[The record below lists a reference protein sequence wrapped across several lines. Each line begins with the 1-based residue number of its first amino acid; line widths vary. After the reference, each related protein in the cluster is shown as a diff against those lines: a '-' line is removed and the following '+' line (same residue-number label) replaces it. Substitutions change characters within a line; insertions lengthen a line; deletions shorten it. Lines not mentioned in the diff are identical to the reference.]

1 MFDCG
6 RAPRDTSP
14 AYLICGSLI
23 QTLPNTSQDRPLS
36 SLRTRY
42 TLFALLVVGL
52 VLLVSAFAYLGLRH
66 TQGQA
71 AQNLGVRG
79 TLSESIQ
86 GVRAGLVEAYKSLDL
101 FLLEPSVQA
110 HQTRFDS
117 ALAGAIEHARALD
130 ESDWVAG
137 HGQRQVTEAML
148 RRLTQLKSE
157 IGELVATRLD
167 SARQYPSLAIG
178 NQVMAPSVVNADNAF
193 AIIFNEMNME
203 GAQTQH
209 PNTYQAF
216 LRAQRLWMQML
227 SNFRLYLANRV
238 GSFNEPALSVQAQGI
253 ATMYGVVE
261 ESFKELDRL
270 NAQGKVGFEGGIA
283 LEDLRRA
290 VATWHGGF
298 EQVRRIHQGD
308 RWRMDAVIMKEKIAP
323 SVDAINTQLLNL
335 ESAFSGAYSQDAE
348 AIARAASRLAW
359 GLWLVAGLAVA
370 FVVLVLM
377 TTNRL
382 VLRPIAVVTRALK
395 AEAMGKTGLE
405 MPASR
410 TLETRDLVEAFG
422 EMHHQVNLR
431 QVELE
436 HRALHDALTG
446 LPNRTLLFERIEHD
460 IQLARRYDKRL
471 CLLMIDLDRFK
482 EVNDTLGHQV
492 GDSLLVEVGNR
503 LRACL
508 READTVA
515 RLGGDEFA
523 ILLPGTTADEAL
535 QAVGKLLDTFRQ
547 PVSLT
552 GVELY
557 VAGSIGVAA
566 YPEHGEHAQD
576 LLQHADVAMYIA
588 KRNQSGYALYDPTK
602 DEHTLSR
609 LAMVTDLRQ
618 AVEQGQL
625 QLHYQPIL
633 ALATGDVV
641 SVEALLRWHHPQHGQ
656 VSPELVVEMAEKI
669 GLIGP
674 LTYAVI
680 DQALAQAARWHSQGL
695 PLHLSVNLSMLN
707 LHDSQLAARI
717 GAALRAHGVP
727 GHALTLEMTEGAMMS
742 NPRQVMLVL
751 NELDALGI
759 RIAVDDFGTGF
770 SSLAYLK
777 SLPVDILKIDKSF
790 VIGLDEDKSDQ
801 AIVQAT
807 LSLGH
812 NLGLEVV
819 AEGVES
825 REVWDLLHQMGCDH
839 AQGYYMS
846 TPLAPREL
854 EAWLK
859 TRRIHDKQT
868 PRSTA

>member
-1 MFDCG
+1 M
-6 RAPRDTSP
+6 
-14 AYLICGSLI
+14 
-23 QTLPNTSQDRPLS
+23 PNTRQDRPLS
-36 SLRTRY
+36 SLRARY

-52 VLLVSAFAYLGLRH
+52 VLLLSAFAYLGLRH

-71 AQNLGVRG
+71 AQNLAVRDA
-79 TLSESIQ
+79 LSESIH
-86 GVRAGLVEAYKSLDL
+86 GVRAGLFDAYKSLDL

-117 ALAGAIEHARALD
+117 ALNGAIADVQVL
-130 ESDWVAG
+130 STSGWVARHG
-137 HGQRQVTEAML
+137 HQHVTQAML
-148 RRLTQLKSE
+148 QRLTQLKAE

-178 NQVMAPSVVNADNAF
+178 NRIMAPATVNADNAL
-193 AIIFNEMNME
+193 AIIFNEMNQE
-203 GAQTQH
+203 ATHTQH
-209 PNTYQAF
+209 PHTYQAF
-216 LRAQRLWMQML
+216 LRTQRLWMQML
-227 SNFRLYLANRV
+227 SNARLYLANRV
-238 GSFNEPALSVQAQGI
+238 GSFNEASLKVQAQGI
-253 ATMYGVVE
+253 DTMYGVMQE
-261 ESFKELDRL
+261 TFKELDRM
-270 NAQGKVGFEGGIA
+270 NTDGRVGFESGFA

-298 EQVRRIHQGD
+298 EQVRRIHEGD

-323 SVDAINTQLLNL
+323 SVDAINTHLLDL
-335 ESAFSGAYSQDAE
+335 ERAFSGAFSRDAE
-348 AIARAASRLAW
+348 AISRAAARLAW
-359 GLWLVAGLAVA
+359 SLWGVAGLAVM

-377 TTNRL
+377 TTDRL
-382 VLRPIAVVTRALK
+382 VLRPIAAVTRALK
-395 AEAMGKTGLE
+395 AEAMGKPGLE

-431 QVELE
+431 QAELE
-436 HRALHDALTG
+436 HRALHDALTA

-460 IQLARRYDKRL
+460 IQLARRYDHQL

-492 GDSLLVEVGNR
+492 GDSLLVEVGAR

-508 READTVA
+508 RETDTVA

-523 ILLPGTTADEAL
+523 ILLPGTTADEAQ
-535 QAVGKLLDTFRQ
+535 QAVDKLLDTFRQ
-547 PVSLT
+547 PVTLE
-552 GVELY
+552 GVEFY
-557 VAGSIGVAA
+557 VAGSIGVAV
-566 YPEHGEHAQD
+566 YPAHGEHAQD

-588 KRNQSGYALYDPTK
+588 KRNQSGYALYDPAK
-602 DEHTLSR
+602 DEHSLSR

-625 QLHYQPIL
+625 QLHFQPIL
-633 ALATGDVV
+633 SLASGDVV

-656 VSPELVVEMAEKI
+656 VSPEVVIELAEKI
-669 GLIGP
+669 GLIGA
-674 LTYAVI
+674 LTDAVI
-680 DQALAQAARWHSQGL
+680 DQALAQAARWHGQGL
-695 PLHLSVNLSMLN
+695 PLHLSVNLSMHN
-707 LHDSQLAARI
+707 LHDSQLPDKV

-727 GHALTLEMTEGAMMS
+727 GNTLTLEMTEGAMMS
-742 NPRQVMLVL
+742 NPRLVMQVL
-751 NELDALGI
+751 NGLDALGI

-790 VIGLDEDKSDQ
+790 VFGLDEDKSDQ

-825 REVWDLLHQMGCDH
+825 REVWDLLHAMGCDH

-846 TPLAPREL
+846 KPLAPDAL
-854 EAWLK
+854 ESWLK
-859 TRRIHDKQT
+859 TRRIHADPAT
-868 PRSTA
+868 RSTS

>member
-1 MFDCG
+1 MSN
-6 RAPRDTSP
+6 P
-14 AYLICGSLI
+14 
-23 QTLPNTSQDRPLS
+23 SQDRPLN

-42 TLFALLVVGL
+42 ALFALLVVGL

-71 AQNLGVRG
+71 ARNMEARG
-79 TLSESIQ
+79 TLSASIQ
-86 GVRAGLVEAYKSLDL
+86 GVRAGLLDAYKSLDL
-101 FLLEPSVQA
+101 FLLEPGVQA
-110 HQTRFDS
+110 HQTRFNTT
-117 ALAGAIEHARALD
+117 LAEAIEHAQALNA
-130 ESDWVAG
+130 SDWVAQ
-137 HGQRQVTEAML
+137 HGQHQVTEAML
-148 RRLTQLKSE
+148 ERLTQLQAE

-167 SARQYPSLAIG
+167 SARQYPSLAVG
-178 NQVMAPSVVNADNAF
+178 NRIMAPSVVDADNAL

-203 GAQTQH
+203 GVQTQH

-216 LRAQRLWMQML
+216 LRTQRLWMQML

-238 GSFNEPALSVQAQGI
+238 GSFNESALPVQAQGI
-253 ATMYGVVE
+253 ATMYVVLQE
-261 ESFKELDRL
+261 TFQELDRL
-270 NAQGKVGFEGGIA
+270 NAQGRVGFEGGIA
-283 LEDLRRA
+283 LDDLRRA
-290 VATWHGGF
+290 VVTWHGGF
-298 EQVRRIHQGD
+298 EQVRTIHQGD

-323 SVDAINTQLLNL
+323 SVDAINQQLLDL
-335 ESAFSGAYSQDAE
+335 EHAFSGAFSQDAE
-348 AIARAASRLAW
+348 AIAQAAAKLAW
-359 GLWLVAGLAVA
+359 GLWLVAGLAVV
-370 FVVLVLM
+370 FIVLVLI
-377 TTNRL
+377 TTDRL

-395 AEAMGKTGLE
+395 AEALGKPSLE

-422 EMHHQVNLR
+422 EMHHQVSLR
-431 QVELE
+431 QAELE

-460 IQLARRYDKRL
+460 IQLARRYDQRL

-492 GDSLLVEVGNR
+492 GDSLLVEVGSR

-508 READTVA
+508 REVDTVA

-535 QAVGKLLDTFRQ
+535 QAVNKLLDTFKR
-547 PVSLT
+547 PVNLK
-552 GVELY
+552 GVEFY
-557 VAGSIGVAA
+557 VAGSIGVAT
-566 YPEHGEHAQD
+566 YPEHGEDAQD

-588 KRNQSGYALYDPTK
+588 KRNQSGYALYDPAK
-602 DEHTLSR
+602 DEHSLSR
-609 LAMVTDLRQ
+609 LAMVTDLRL
-618 AVEQGQL
+618 AVAQGQL

-633 ALATGDVV
+633 SLSTGDVV

-656 VSPELVVEMAEKI
+656 VSPELVIELAEKI

-674 LTYAVI
+674 LTDAVI
-680 DQALAQAARWHSQGL
+680 DLALAQTARWHSQGL
-695 PLHLSVNLSMLN
+695 PLHLSINLSMHN
-707 LHDSQLAARI
+707 LHDSQLAERV
-717 GAALRAHGVP
+717 GAALQAHGVP
-727 GHALTLEMTEGAMMS
+727 GHRLTLEMTESAMMS
-742 NPRQVMLVL
+742 NPRLVMHVL
-751 NELDALGI
+751 NGLDALGI
-759 RIAVDDFGTGF
+759 LIAVDDFGTGF
-770 SSLAYLK
+770 SSLSYLK
-777 SLPVDILKIDKSF
+777 SLPVDIIKIDKSF
-790 VIGLDEDKSDQ
+790 VFGLDEDKSDQ

-812 NLGLEVV
+812 SLGLEVV

-825 REVWDLLHQMGCDH
+825 REVWDLLHAMGCDH

-846 TPLAPREL
+846 TPLAPGEL

-859 TRRIHDKQT
+859 TQRIHDDPT

>member
-1 MFDCG
+1 MTN
-6 RAPRDTSP
+6 P
-14 AYLICGSLI
+14 
-23 QTLPNTSQDRPLS
+23 SQDRPLS

-66 TQGQA
+66 TQGLA
-71 AQNLGVRG
+71 AQNLEARN
-79 TLSESIQ
+79 TLSGSIQ
-86 GVRAGLVEAYKSLDL
+86 GVRAGLVEVYKSLDL

-110 HQTRFDS
+110 HQIHFNA
-117 ALAGAIEHARALD
+117 ALADAITHATTLND
-130 ESDWVAG
+130 SEWVAQ
-137 HGQRQVTEAML
+137 HEQRPLTEAML
-148 RRLTQLKSE
+148 ARLNRLQTE
-157 IGELVATRLD
+157 IDELVETRLD
-167 SARQYPSLAIG
+167 SSRQYPSLAIG
-178 NQVMAPSVVNADNAF
+178 NRVMAPSVVDADNAL
-193 AIIFNEMNME
+193 AIIFNEMNLD

-209 PNTYQAF
+209 PNTYRAF

-238 GSFNEPALSVQAQGI
+238 GSFNESSLAVQAQGI
-253 ATMYGVVE
+253 ATMYGVME
-261 ESFKELDRL
+261 ETFKELDRL
-270 NAQGKVGFEGGIA
+270 NAEGKVGFEGGIA
-283 LEDLRRA
+283 LDDLRKA

-298 EQVRRIHQGD
+298 EQVQKIHQGN

-323 SVDAINTQLLNL
+323 SVDAINQALLGL
-335 ESAFSGAYSQDAE
+335 EGAFSGAFSQDAQ
-348 AIARAASRLAW
+348 AIAQAAAKLAW
-359 GLWLVAGLAVA
+359 GLWGVAGLAVA
-370 FVVLVLM
+370 FIVLVLM
-377 TTNRL
+377 TTDRL

-395 AEAMGKTGLE
+395 TEALGKPNLE

-422 EMHHQVNLR
+422 EMHQQVNLR
-431 QVELE
+431 RAELE

-446 LPNRTLLFERIEHD
+446 LPNRTLLFERIAHD
-460 IQLARRYDKRL
+460 IQLARRHDEQL

-492 GDSLLVEVGNR
+492 GDALLIEVGNR
-503 LRACL
+503 LRTCL

-523 ILLPGTTADEAL
+523 ILLPGTTADEAQL
-535 QAVGKLLDTFRQ
+535 AVDKLLDTFKL
-547 PVSLT
+547 PVKLE

-557 VAGSIGVAA
+557 MAGSIGVAA
-566 YPEHGEHAQD
+566 YPAHGEQAQD

-588 KRNQSGYALYDPTK
+588 KRNQSGYALYDPAK
-602 DEHTLSR
+602 DEHTRSR
-609 LAMVTDLRQ
+609 LAMVTDLRL

-633 ALATGDVV
+633 SLATGEVV
-641 SVEALLRWHHPQHGQ
+641 SVEALLRWHPPQHGL
-656 VSPELVVEMAEKI
+656 VSPELVIELAEKI

-674 LTYAVI
+674 LTEAVI
-680 DQALAQAARWHSQGL
+680 DIALAQAARWHRQGL
-695 PLHLSVNLSMLN
+695 PLHLSVNLSMHN
-707 LHDSQLAARI
+707 LHDSQLPDKVA
-717 GAALRAHGVP
+717 AALRTHGVP
-727 GHALTLEMTEGAMMS
+727 GSALTLEMTESAMMS
-742 NPRQVMLVL
+742 NPRLVMQVL
-751 NELDALGI
+751 NGLDAQGI

-790 VIGLDEDKSDQ
+790 VFGLDEDKSDQ

-812 NLGLEVV
+812 NLGLEIV

-825 REVWDLLHQMGCDH
+825 REVWDLLHAMGCDH
-839 AQGYYMS
+839 AQGYFMS
-846 TPLAPREL
+846 KPVPPAEL

-859 TRRIHDKQT
+859 TRRIHNDPT
-868 PRSTA
+868 SRLTA

>member
-1 MFDCG
+1 M
-6 RAPRDTSP
+6 
-14 AYLICGSLI
+14 
-23 QTLPNTSQDRPLS
+23 PNPSQGRPLS

-71 AQNLGVRG
+71 AHNLNVRN

-86 GVRAGLVEAYKSLDL
+86 GVRAGLFDAYQSLDL

-117 ALAGAIEHARALD
+117 ALAEAIAHARVLNTSGWIARHKQQQ
-130 ESDWVAG
+130 A
-137 HGQRQVTEAML
+137 TEAML
-148 RRLTQLKSE
+148 RRLTQLEAE

-178 NQVMAPSVVNADNAF
+178 NRIMAPAVVDADNAL
-193 AIIFNEMNME
+193 AIIFNEMNQE
-203 GAQTQH
+203 GVQTQH

-216 LRAQRLWMQML
+216 LRTQRLWMQML
-227 SNFRLYLANRV
+227 SNARLYLANRV
-238 GSFNEPALSVQAQGI
+238 GSFNEASLSVQAQGI
-253 ATMYGVVE
+253 ATMYSVVQQT
-261 ESFKELDRL
+261 FNELDRL
-270 NAQGKVGFEGGIA
+270 NAEGRVGFESGIA
-283 LEDLRRA
+283 LEDLRRS
-290 VATWHGGF
+290 VAAWYGGF
-298 EQVRRIHQGD
+298 EQVRTIHQGD

-323 SVDAINTQLLNL
+323 SVDAINTQLLTL
-335 ESAFSGAYSQDAE
+335 ESAFSGAFSQDAE
-348 AIARAASRLAW
+348 AISRAAARLGW
-359 GLWLVAGLAVA
+359 SLWLVAGLAVL

-377 TTNRL
+377 TTDRL
-382 VLRPIAVVTRALK
+382 VLRPIAAVTRALK
-395 AEAMGKTGLE
+395 AEAMGKPGLE
-405 MPASR
+405 MPAAR

-422 EMHHQVNLR
+422 EMHHQVSLR
-431 QVELE
+431 QAELE
-436 HRALHDALTG
+436 HRALHDALTA

-460 IQLARRYDKRL
+460 IQLARRHDEQL
-471 CLLMIDLDRFK
+471 CLLMLDLDRFK
-482 EVNDTLGHQV
+482 EINDTLGHQV

-508 READTVA
+508 RETDTVA

-535 QAVGKLLDTFRQ
+535 QAVDKLLGTFKL
-547 PVSLT
+547 PVSLE
-552 GVELY
+552 GVEFY
-557 VAGSIGVAA
+557 VAGSIGVATF
-566 YPEHGEHAQD
+566 PEHGEHAQD
-576 LLQHADVAMYIA
+576 LLQHADVAMYSA
-588 KRNQSGYALYDPTK
+588 KRSQSGYALYDPAK
-602 DEHTLSR
+602 DEHSLSR

-633 ALATGDVV
+633 SLTSGDVV

-656 VSPELVVEMAEKI
+656 VSPELVIELAEKI
-669 GLIGP
+669 GLIGA
-674 LTYAVI
+674 LTDAVI
-680 DQALAQAARWHSQGL
+680 DQALAQAARWHAQGL
-695 PLHLSVNLSMLN
+695 PLHLSVNLSMHN
-707 LHDSQLAARI
+707 LHDGQLADKV
-717 GAALRAHGVP
+717 GAALRLHGVP
-727 GHALTLEMTEGAMMS
+727 GHALTLEMTESAMMS
-742 NPRQVMLVL
+742 NPRLVMQVL
-751 NELDALGI
+751 NGLDALGI

-790 VIGLDEDKSDQ
+790 VFGLDEDKSDQ

-812 NLGLEVV
+812 NLGLDVV

-825 REVWDLLHQMGCDH
+825 REVWDLLHAMGCDH

-846 TPLAPREL
+846 KPLAPGAL
-854 EAWLK
+854 ETWLK
-859 TRRIHDKQT
+859 TRRIHT
-868 PRSTA
+868 GPTTRPTA

>member
-1 MFDCG
+1 LSN
-6 RAPRDTSP
+6 P
-14 AYLICGSLI
+14 
-23 QTLPNTSQDRPLS
+23 SQDRPLS
-36 SLRTRY
+36 GLRTRY

-71 AQNLGVRG
+71 ARNLEARS
-79 TLSESIQ
+79 TLSESVQ
-86 GVRAGLVEAYKSLDL
+86 GVRAGLFEAYKSLDL

-117 ALAGAIEHARALD
+117 ALAKAIEHAQVLNA
-130 ESDWVAG
+130 SGWVAQ
-137 HGQRQVTEAML
+137 HGQRQVTETML
-148 RRLTQLKSE
+148 QRLTHLKAE
-157 IGELVATRLD
+157 IGELVVTRLD

-178 NQVMAPSVVNADNAF
+178 NRVMAPSVVDADNAL
-193 AIIFNEMNME
+193 AIIFNEMAAE

-238 GSFNEPALSVQAQGI
+238 GSFNESSLSVQTQGI
-253 ATMYGVVE
+253 ATMYGVVQE
-261 ESFKELDRL
+261 TFKELDRL

-298 EQVRRIHQGD
+298 EQVRKIHQGD

-323 SVDAINTQLLNL
+323 SVDAINQQLLGL
-335 ESAFSGAYSQDAE
+335 ESAFSGAFSQDAE
-348 AIARAASRLAW
+348 AISRAAARLAW
-359 GLWLVAGLAVA
+359 SLWGVAGLAVV

-377 TTNRL
+377 ATDRL

-395 AEAMGKTGLE
+395 AEAMGKPGLE

-431 QVELE
+431 QSELE
-436 HRALHDALTG
+436 HRALHDALTA

-460 IQLARRYDKRL
+460 IQLAHRYDKRL

-535 QAVGKLLDTFRQ
+535 QAVNKLLDTFKL
-547 PVSLT
+547 PVNLN
-552 GVELY
+552 GVEFY

-566 YPEHGEHAQD
+566 YPQHGEHAQD

-588 KRNQSGYALYDPTK
+588 KRSQSGYALYDPAK
-602 DEHTLSR
+602 DKHTLSR
-609 LAMVTDLRQ
+609 LAMATDLRQ

-633 ALATGDVV
+633 SLTTGEVV

-656 VSPELVVEMAEKI
+656 VSPERVIELAEKI

-674 LTYAVI
+674 LTDAVI

-695 PLHLSVNLSMLN
+695 PLHLSVNLSMHN
-707 LHDSQLAARI
+707 LHDSQLADKI
-717 GAALRAHGVP
+717 GATLRTLGVP
-727 GHALTLEMTEGAMMS
+727 GHALTLEMTESAMMS
-742 NPRQVMLVL
+742 NPPLVMQVL
-751 NELDALGI
+751 NGLDALGI

-777 SLPVDILKIDKSF
+777 SLPVDVLKIDKYF
-790 VIGLDEDKSDQ
+790 VLGLDEDKSDQ

-812 NLGLEVV
+812 NLGLDVV
-819 AEGVES
+819 AEGIES
-825 REVWDLLHQMGCDH
+825 REIWDLLHAMGCDH
-839 AQGYYMS
+839 AQGYFMS
-846 TPLAPREL
+846 QPLAPVEL
-854 EAWLK
+854 EVWLQ
-859 TRRIHDKQT
+859 TQRIRDDPT